1 VWGNFSEK
9 AKIRYEIT
17 VENSSPL
24 LLNAFT
30 KERSERKYRRRVS
43 RSVGEKEREREVREY
58 NEALCEREKEREKYK
73 HMPPIAPPDEVLAKI
88 KTLVEYVVNHG
99 ADKEQIARES
109 IEKNKFDFLS
119 ARRDSIGFVC
129 YEYMKG
135 EKLRVRREE
144 RDAKRR
150 EEREGKEEDGGGGG
164 KKRKV
169 ESEENNARAHTN
181 NHNHRSSGGSTDRPN
196 MKIAILDV
204 VKKHLQPF
212 YSNKDV
218 SKEAYKNICK
228 KTCEKVMSK
237 EPQVE
242 DDEEKVKEWL
252 DERVKKKI
260 RGLVETFVEMERG
273 GSGR

>member
-1 VWGNFSEK
+1 
-9 AKIRYEIT
+9 
-17 VENSSPL
+17 
-24 LLNAFT
+24 
-30 KERSERKYRRRVS
+30 
-43 RSVGEKEREREVREY
+43 
-58 NEALCEREKEREKYK
+58 
-73 HMPPIAPPDEVLAKI
+73 MPPIAPRDEVLAKI

-99 ADKEQIARES
+99 ADKEQIAREA

-150 EEREGKEEDGGGGG
+150 EEREGKEEDGGGG

-169 ESEENNARAHTN
+169 ESEENNARAHIN
-181 NHNHRSSGGSTDRPN
+181 NHNHRSSGGTDRPN

-218 SKEAYKNICK
+218 SKESYKSICK

>member
-1 VWGNFSEK
+1 
-9 AKIRYEIT
+9 
-17 VENSSPL
+17 
-24 LLNAFT
+24 
-30 KERSERKYRRRVS
+30 
-43 RSVGEKEREREVREY
+43 
-58 NEALCEREKEREKYK
+58 
-73 HMPPIAPPDEVLAKI
+73 MPPIAPPDEVLFKI

-99 ADKEQIARES
+99 ADKEQIAREA

-150 EEREGKEEDGGGGG
+150 EEREGKEEDGGGG

-169 ESEENNARAHTN
+169 ESEENNAH
-181 NHNHRSSGGSTDRPN
+181 HRSSGGTDRPN

-218 SKEAYKNICK
+218 SKESYKAICK

>member
-1 VWGNFSEK
+1 LKTLS
-9 AKIRYEIT
+9 IHIT
-17 VENSSPL
+17 RFAARLLKRNRRENIPTTSL
-24 LLNAFT
+24 LAT
-30 KERSERKYRRRVS
+30 SSERERRR
-43 RSVGEKEREREVREY
+43 ERERERER
-58 NEALCEREKEREKYK
+58 EILKDIKERKREREKHK

-99 ADKEQIARES
+99 ADKEQIAREA

-119 ARRDSIGFVC
+119 ARRDSVGFVF
-129 YEYMKG
+129 YEYVKG

-169 ESEENNARAHTN
+169 ESEENNARAHHTN
-181 NHNHRSSGGSTDRPN
+181 NHHRSNGGTDRPN

-218 SKEAYKNICK
+218 SKESYKAICK